1 MSKIS
6 IIFTQTNGKR
16 YAVFKVNDAWF
27 YNQAYWANYHDLPRD
42 GDRVEIQPGDEERII
57 AEVKE
62 KVAEAEEA
70 IARYEEFLRSP
81 AETREIDVCGHK
93 VAVHFQ
99 PWQHFRYIA
108 KVSIPAAMKDELEW
122 PDLLSK
128 WLEEWEEEDGM
139 LSLSGNVKDKD
150 EYFEQVRAEM
160 LKAAERIKEVRA
172 WRSQPTRRYE
182 WPGNVMVTIAPKSK
196 PPYYEVKFIAPQAL
210 IEKAEQCG
218 LALAKHQWWPTN
230 DDNQVSM
237 TWTLKDNEIE
247 LSLATMKKLVED
259 AASIEAEVVAQY
271 SI

>member
-62 KVAEAEEA
+62 KIAAAEVA

-81 AETREIDVCGHK
+81 AETREFDVCGHK
-93 VAVHFQ
+93 VTVHFS

-108 KVSIPAAMKDELEW
+108 KVSIPKAMKDELEW
-122 PDLLSK
+122 PDLLSR
-128 WLEEWEEEDGM
+128 WFEEWEEENDKF
-139 LSLSGNVKDKD
+139 SLSGNVSNKD
-150 EYFEQVRAEM
+150 EYLKQVREEM
-160 LKAAERIKEVRA
+160 SKAAARIEEVRA
-172 WRSQPTRRYE
+172 WRSQPTQKYE
-182 WPGNVMVTIAPKSK
+182 WPGNVEVVITANSR
-196 PPYYEVKFIAPQAL
+196 PPYYNVTFISPQTL
-210 IEKAEQCG
+210 IEKAAQCG

-230 DDNQVSM
+230 DNSRVSM
-237 TWTLKDNEIE
+237 TWTLKDKEVDI
-247 LSLATMKKLVED
+247 SLATMKKLVQD
-259 AASIEAEVVAQY
+259 AVSTEAKVIAHY

>member
-1 MSKIS
+1 MSKIK
-6 IIFTQTNGKR
+6 ITFIQTNGKR
-16 YAVFKVNDAWF
+16 YAVFHVKDAWF
-27 YNQAYWANYHDLPRD
+27 NAQAYWANYHDLPRD
-42 GDRVEIQPGDEERII
+42 GDRVELRPGDEEKII
-57 AEVKE
+57 AELRAKI
-62 KVAEAEEA
+62 AAAEEA
-70 IARYEEFLRSP
+70 IARYEEFLRSS
-81 AETREIDVCGHK
+81 AETREIDVSGHK
-93 VAVHFQ
+93 AAVQFQ

-122 PDLLSK
+122 PDLLSR

-196 PPYYEVKFIAPQAL
+196 PQYYEVRFVAPKAL
-210 IEKAEQCG
+210 IEKAAMCG
-218 LALAKHQWWPTN
+218 LALARHQWWPTN

-247 LSLATMKKLVED
+247 LSWATMKKLVED
-259 AASIEAEVVAQY
+259 AAAIEAKVIAQY
-271 SI
+271 SV

>member
-1 MSKIS
+1 MSKIEVT
-6 IIFTQTNGKR
+6 IITLNGKR

-27 YNQAYWANYHDLPRD
+27 NAQAYWANYHDLPRD
-42 GDRVEIQPGDEERII
+42 GDRVELQPGDEERII

-62 KVAEAEEA
+62 KIAEAEEA

-81 AETREIDVCGHK
+81 AETREINVCGHK
-93 VAVHFQ
+93 VIVQFQ

-122 PDLLSK
+122 PDLLSR

-172 WRSQPTRRYE
+172 WRSQQPQSYE
-182 WPGNVMVTIAPKSK
+182 WPGNVQVTIAPGGK
-196 PPYYEVKFIAPQAL
+196 PPYYEARFVARDARARDSAAK
-210 IEKAEQCG
+210 QC
-218 LALAKHQWWPTN
+218 
-230 DDNQVSM
+230 
-237 TWTLKDNEIE
+237 I
-247 LSLATMKKLVED
+247 
-259 AASIEAEVVAQY
+259 
-271 SI
+271 